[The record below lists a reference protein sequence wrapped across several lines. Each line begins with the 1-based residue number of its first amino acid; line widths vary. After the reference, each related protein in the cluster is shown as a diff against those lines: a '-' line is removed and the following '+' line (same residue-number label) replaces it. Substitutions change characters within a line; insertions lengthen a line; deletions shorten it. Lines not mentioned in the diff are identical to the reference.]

1 MKSKPSRN
9 FQVGHLNLIH
19 GSIKIRY
26 VGLNWSSMDLFM
38 YLIVGIGFGTWKY
51 WHLNWALAKRVYLN
65 GHTAGFCPCNQK
77 WETSGRSR
85 GWVQGSG
92 PSLSDLMLVWAV
104 IFLTKQC
111 SMPLVAGVHR
121 LRNTWS
127 SQWEV
132 ICLKKS
138 SAVLSK
144 PKRFKMR
151 KRQDVVET

>member
-19 GSIKIRY
+19 GLIKIRY

-92 PSLSDLMLVWAV
+92 PSLSDLMLVWALL
-104 IFLTKQC
+104 FLTKQC
-111 SMPLVAGVHR
+111 STPMVTGVHR

-144 PKRFKMR
+144 PKRFEMR